1 MDAHFD
7 TSVFHPSFDF
17 NHTVFTNVLDHFHGM
32 LHEYNLPDDVV
43 QSALHDACNFMHM
56 NDLDVQ
62 PDKCTGVYTN
72 NPTTLEDDIL
82 GFSREQMLQMGIH
95 DQQSLSLICT
105 HEVAHCMLQ
114 YLSNPHQ
121 LSNWQEELSCDAF
134 MGVRA
139 AVEGIDTHSVEKS
152 LSEEI
157 PSPTHP
163 YGELRL
169 KYIEIGKEIGE
180 DLNSHGI
187 PVTAE
192 NIMARLHDHIQEDA
206 TEIFKQEAIVN
217 EMAMQQMQANG
228 YHGFEVGEDFSLA
241 EHAQGEATGNVGFHG
256 ITYTESE
263 INECRHRVD
272 DCQDRLRNLNHEL
285 ELLEYKERALRGK
298 ENSIDEHRATC
309 NKIRNVQY
317 QINSASTDLKNAKY
331 NYSLTQ

>member
-7 TSVFHPSFDF
+7 TSVFHSSFDF
-17 NHTVFTNVLDHFHGM
+17 NHMVFTNVLDHFHDM
-32 LHEYNLPDDVV
+32 VHEYNLPDDVV

-56 NDLDVQ
+56 DNLDVQ

-82 GFSREQMLQMGIH
+82 GFSRDQMLQMGIH
-95 DQQSLSLICT
+95 DQQSLSLVCT

-114 YLSNPHQ
+114 YLSDTHQ

-139 AVEGIDTHSVEKS
+139 AVEGIDTHSVEKY
-152 LSEEI
+152 LSEEM

-163 YGELRL
+163 NGELRL

-180 DLNSHGI
+180 ELNSHGI
-187 PVTAE
+187 PVTTE

-217 EMAMQQMQANG
+217 EVALRQIQANC
-228 YHGFEVGEDFSLA
+228 YHRFEDISIA
-241 EHAQGEATGNVGFHG
+241 EHAKGEITGSVGFRG

-263 INECRHRVD
+263 INERRHRVE

-285 ELLEYKERALRGK
+285 ELLEYKERALRSK
-298 ENSIDEHRATC
+298 ENCVDEHRATC
-309 NKIRNVQY
+309 NKIRDVQY
-317 QINSASTDLKNAKY
+317 QIKSANTDLKNAKY
-331 NYSLTQ
+331 NYSITQ